1 MNLRALARVAGLLGG
16 ACWVARMVLDRGGSE
31 GAMVDA
37 LYWAGL
43 ALLFVALVGF
53 GTTLVSKGAVW
64 LQAIVG
70 IAFPLLVWSVV
81 EVLRPAGDPVVL
93 DAVVGILI
101 AGVSLLALGRS
112 RGGDERP
119 PRRHAG
125 ATPAEPPPDVG
136 VQTPGMR
143 ETGPG
148 LRQVDPTRRCEGEPS
163 SRTGDHGPGDRPPG
177 DDQPAH
183 LPAGPARDR

>member
-1 MNLRALARVAGLLGG
+1 V
-16 ACWVARMVLDRGGSE
+16 
-31 GAMVDA
+31 VDL

-43 ALLFVALVGF
+43 AFLSVALYVL

-81 EVLRPAGDPVVL
+81 EVVHPAGDPVVI

-101 AGVSLLALGRS
+101 AGASLLAL
-112 RGGDERP
+112 RGSGDGGEKP

-125 ATPAEPPPDVG
+125 A
-136 VQTPGMR
+136 
-143 ETGPG
+143 
-148 LRQVDPTRRCEGEPS
+148 
-163 SRTGDHGPGDRPPG
+163 H
-177 DDQPAH
+177 
-183 LPAGPARDR
+183 AR